1 MNKTFKLAALSAVAF
16 ALAACGG
23 GGGDDDGAG
32 SGGSPVVGRNGTVD
46 VGSVSMPGGQTCNI
60 PGFAQALIA
69 EINAAR
75 AQARNCGATAMPAAP
90 AIGFW
95 NTRLADASVR
105 HSSDMA
111 SKNFFSHTGS
121 DGSQPAERVLASG
134 YVNGGSGE
142 ILMKTTGRGAG
153 NARELVKVWTQSPGH
168 CSIIM
173 QSYHKEV
180 GGACVLAGSSAYVTV
195 VFGAN

>member
-1 MNKTFKLAALSAVAF
+1 MNKTFKLAALSAVTF

-173 QSYHKEV
+173 QSDHKEV

>member
-1 MNKTFKLAALSAVAF
+1 MNKTFKLAALGAVAF
-16 ALAACGG
+16 AVAACGG

-75 AQARNCGATAMPAAP
+75 AKARNCGATSFPAAP
-90 AIGFW
+90 AIGYW
-95 NTRLADASVR
+95 NTKLTEASIR

-111 SKNFFSHTGS
+111 GKNFFSHTGS
-121 DGSQPAERVLASG
+121 DGSTPFDRVISAD
-134 YVNGGSGE
+134 YKQGGSGE
-142 ILMKTTGRGAG
+142 ILMRSTSPD
-153 NARELVKVWTQSPGH
+153 VKRFVNVWLASEGH
-168 CSIIM
+168 CKIIM
-173 QSYHKEV
+173 DPSHKEL
-180 GGACVLAGSSAYVTV
+180 GGACVAGSGNTYTTV
-195 VFGAN
+195 NFGW

>member
-1 MNKTFKLAALSAVAF
+1 MNMKFKLAALGAVVM

-23 GGGDDDGAG
+23 GGGEDDGG
-32 SGGSPVVGRNGTVD
+32 NGGTPVVGRNGTVD
-46 VGSVSMPGGQTCNI
+46 VGSVNLPGGQTCNM

-90 AIGFW
+90 ALAYW
-95 NTRLADASVR
+95 NTRLTDASFR

-121 DGSQPAERVLASG
+121 DGSTAFDRAIGAG
-134 YVNGGSGE
+134 YVSGGSGE
-142 ILMKTTGRGAG
+142 ILMKSTERGVA
-153 NARELVKVWTQSPGH
+153 NVKQLVNVWMNSPGH
-168 CSIIM
+168 CNIIM
-173 QSYHKEV
+173 QPDHKEMGSACAL
-180 GGACVLAGSSAYVTV
+180 GGGSAYVTV
-195 VFGAN
+195 LFGAS

>member
-1 MNKTFKLAALSAVAF
+1 MNKTFKLAAFGAVAF
-16 ALAACGG
+16 AVAACGG

-46 VGSVSMPGGQTCNI
+46 VGSVSMPGGQTCNM

-75 AQARNCGATAMPAAP
+75 AQERNCGATAMPAAP

-121 DGSQPAERVLASG
+121 DGSQPFERVLASG

-142 ILMKTTGRGAG
+142 VLTKPSGG
-153 NARELVKVWTQSPGH
+153 NVADARRWVNAWMQSPGH

-173 QSYHKEV
+173 QSDHKEV

>member
-1 MNKTFKLAALSAVAF
+1 MNMKFKLAALGAVVM

-23 GGGDDDGAG
+23 GGGEDDGG
-32 SGGSPVVGRNGTVD
+32 NGGSPVVGRNGTVE
-46 VGSVSMPGGQTCNI
+46 VGSVNLPGGQTCNM

-90 AIGFW
+90 ALGYW
-95 NTRLADASVR
+95 NTRLTDASFR

-121 DGSQPAERVLASG
+121 DGSTAFDRAIGAG
-134 YVNGGSGE
+134 YVSGGSGE
-142 ILMKTTGRGAG
+142 ILTKPSGG
-153 NARELVKVWTQSPGH
+153 NVADAKRWVNAWMQSPGH

-173 QSYHKEV
+173 QADHKEI
-180 GGACVLAGSSAYVTV
+180 GGACVLSGGSAYVTV